1 MFSKNR
7 HNYSSCSDEELLVRY
22 KEKPSNNILGEY
34 YKRYG
39 HLSFGVALKYLK
51 NSADAE
57 DIVMIVFEN
66 LPKKLINH
74 SIHNFKSWLYSV
86 VKNECL
92 MKLRKKEYTSSEF
105 EKELQSTNEIENV
118 LLREE
123 QLELLEQS
131 IDELNEEQK
140 VCIRLFY
147 LERKSYQEISTTI
160 QLEVKKVKSAIQNGK
175 RNLKIKLEGH
185 HEFKSTI

>member
-1 MFSKNR
+1 MFNKKR
-7 HNYSSCSDEELLVRY
+7 HNYSSYSDEELLFRY
-22 KEKPSNNILGEY
+22 KEKPNNGVLGEY
-34 YKRYG
+34 YLRYG
-39 HLSFGVALKYLK
+39 HLAFGVALKYLK
-51 NSADAE
+51 NQADAE

-105 EKELQSTNEIENV
+105 EKELQSSNDLESV

-123 QLELLEQS
+123 QLELLEKS
-131 IDELNEEQK
+131 IDELNDEQQ

-147 LERKSYQEISTTI
+147 LEKKSYQEISTTI
-160 QLEVKKVKSAIQNGK
+160 QLEIKKVKSAIQNGK

>member
-1 MFSKNR
+1 M
-7 HNYSSCSDEELLVRY
+7 
-22 KEKPSNNILGEY
+22 
-34 YKRYG
+34 
-39 HLSFGVALKYLK
+39 
-51 NSADAE
+51 
-57 DIVMIVFEN
+57 
-66 LPKKLINH
+66 
-74 SIHNFKSWLYSV
+74 
-86 VKNECL
+86 
-92 MKLRKKEYTSSEF
+92 
-105 EKELQSTNEIENV
+105 
-118 LLREE
+118 LREE

-147 LERKSYQEISTTI
+147 FERKSYQEISTTI

>member
-1 MFSKNR
+1 MFSKNH

-22 KEKPSNNILGEY
+22 KEKPNNNVLGEY

-147 LERKSYQEISTTI
+147 FERKSYQEISTTI